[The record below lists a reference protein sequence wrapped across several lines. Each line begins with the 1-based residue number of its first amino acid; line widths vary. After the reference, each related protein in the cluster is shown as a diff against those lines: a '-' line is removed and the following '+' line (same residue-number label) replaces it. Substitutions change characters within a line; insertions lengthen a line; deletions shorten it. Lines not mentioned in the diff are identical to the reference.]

1 MLSLWITMLIISAA
15 AYVTISLVIMA
26 ELKKREVPVNFLLMR
41 LLLPWYA
48 HQYGRI
54 HKQETGK
61 RGGLYYGWLISA
73 NAMLVFAA
81 GALLT
86 KAFY

>member
-1 MLSLWITMLIISAA
+1 MLSIWITMLIISAA
-15 AYVTISLVIMA
+15 VYVTISLVILA
-26 ELKKREVPVNFLLMR
+26 ELKKREVPVNFFLMR

-48 HQYGRI
+48 HRYGSI

-61 RGGLYYGWLISA
+61 RGGLYYGWIISV
-73 NAMLVFAA
+73 NAMLAFAI

-86 KAFY
+86 RALY